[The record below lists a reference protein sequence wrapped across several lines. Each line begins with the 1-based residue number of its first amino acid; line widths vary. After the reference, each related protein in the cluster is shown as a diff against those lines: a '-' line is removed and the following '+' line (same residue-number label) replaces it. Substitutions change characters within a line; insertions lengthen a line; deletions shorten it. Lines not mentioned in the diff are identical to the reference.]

1 MMGRI
6 KVAVLIIAVG
16 ASLTSLG
23 CIRALG
29 PEDVTR
35 ELSQYAGVDLRQ
47 EVGITVTRSGI
58 WLAKKSLKWSD
69 ETEISLDGLRRVE
82 VGVYEVTGIRDEEDR
97 AALSLEQFPT
107 HWAPWVR
114 VQDEG
119 EDVFVLV
126 REGNK
131 PDEIDGMLV
140 VVASDD
146 EWVVVR
152 MRGQLERIM
161 KDAIRLALDQ
171 ADKPELT
178 ERTIEEHD
186 QRSEGEEY
194 DLDELG

>member
-1 MMGRI
+1 MKKLVVRLSMLSI
-6 KVAVLIIAVG
+6 LG
-16 ASLTSLG
+16 ASLLSVG

-35 ELSQYAGVDLRQ
+35 ELSGYAGVDLRQ

-82 VGVYEVTGIRDEEDR
+82 VGVYEVTGTRDEEDR
-97 AALSLEQFPT
+97 AALSLDQFPT
-107 HWAPWVR
+107 RWSPWVR

-119 EDVFVLV
+119 EEVFVLV

-131 PDEIDGMLV
+131 APEIDAMLV
-140 VVASDD
+140 VVAAED

-152 MRGQLERIM
+152 MRGKLERIM
-161 KDAIRLALDQ
+161 EDAIRLALDQ

-178 ERTIEEHD
+178 ERTVEEHA
-186 QRSEGEEY
+186 QREAGEVS
-194 DLDELG
+194 